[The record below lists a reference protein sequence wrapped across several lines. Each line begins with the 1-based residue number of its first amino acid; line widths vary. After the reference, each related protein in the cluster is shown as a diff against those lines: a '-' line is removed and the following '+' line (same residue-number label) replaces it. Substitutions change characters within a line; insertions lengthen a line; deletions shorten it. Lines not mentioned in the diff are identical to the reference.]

1 MAYRFYV
8 NQGAI
13 KFLNTDTSKVETF
26 AANQAWYSFNNLD
39 SPILYRVYLRDP
51 ERNLALN
58 AAFTDFQDSDGLGFS
73 DDSTLQNY
81 LDSVLSGT
89 AMSATSTLSNRI
101 VLNQINALTIL
112 SSPLVSTKEYFIDGI
127 VNLDG
132 LGVNIEVPQ
141 GGIELRGYSFDTSKI
156 ICSDNSF
163 TLFTSPVTGSGNV
176 LGENFALEIT
186 GVGSQVFDLV
196 SDTGFDAFEF
206 IRVNFNDCS
215 SLGTID
221 NYRQGLENGTG
232 RFGGKPE
239 LTLKGVW
246 VGGYF
251 IDTSIVRSL
260 IDGSYSLYKAGA
272 GFLMSSRFRSN
283 QNIDLPASVSF
294 FDFADANFVN
304 PSTISIVGAI
314 VTRSGVFNANDSNIT
329 PNITNGSLYS
339 SWSGNTGMKNTFEGG
354 SLTIATEAATV
365 INTQGVFET
374 LNAGSWTSTDLQ
386 HFDSPSSGQL
396 RHLGNSPREYNIF
409 ASFTIDGTASNE
421 IVLRVSKYDSSTSTT
436 STVLDQTRE
445 INSLVGARDVVFFT
459 ININTELDQNDYI
472 FLQIANNSGTA
483 NVTSELD
490 SYFRIEKR

>member
-196 SDTGFDAFEF
+196 SDTGFDSFEF
-206 IRVNFNDCS
+206 IRVNYNDCS

-396 RHLGNSPREYNIF
+396 RHLGNTPREYNIF

-459 ININTELDQNDYI
+459 ISINTELDQNDYI

-483 NVTSELD
+483 NVTAELD
-490 SYFRIEKR
+490 SYIRIEKR